1 MHIPGDDC
9 KELYE
14 TVTGTRVAYELYQ
27 RLSGQR
33 DLDLYQ
39 SQCIAGIVEYVKAHP
54 KASEDELAK
63 EIAKQIQLFQFKVE
77 NM

>member
-1 MHIPGDDC
+1 M
-9 KELYE
+9 YE
-14 TVTGTRVAYELYQ
+14 TVTGARVAYELYQ

-33 DLDLYQ
+33 DLETYQ
-39 SQCIAGIVEYVKAHP
+39 SQCIAGIVEYVKSHP